1 MDIKVQ
7 FGMRLRYLR
16 EQKRWTQ
23 ETLSFE
29 SGINK
34 NYISDLENG
43 RRNPTLEVMEK
54 LAYALGI
61 TVSELTKGLMSFS

>member
-16 EQKRWTQ
+16 EQRHWTQ
-23 ETLSFE
+23 EQLSFE

-34 NYISDLENG
+34 NYISDIENG
-43 RRNPTLEVMEK
+43 RRNPTLEIMEK
-54 LAYALGI
+54 LANSLGV
-61 TVSELTKGLMSFS
+61 TLSELTKGLQSFI

>member
-16 EQKRWTQ
+16 EQRHWSQ
-23 ETLSFE
+23 EQLSFE

-34 NYISDLENG
+34 NYISDIENG
-43 RRNPTLEVMEK
+43 RRNPTLEIMEK
-54 LAYALGI
+54 LANSLGV
-61 TVSELTKGLMSFS
+61 TLSELTKGLQSFI